1 MRTIKRL
8 TKLHYYFFSAIS
20 ILLLAIIFNFSFS
33 KTDGFL
39 IVNRFHPTWLDI
51 FFKYITNLGDGLISI
66 LAATVLLAIRK
77 KKKAMTVAL
86 SYIYSGLLIQIA
98 KRIFHMP
105 RPKYYFEQTLFHY
118 THFVEGINMHNHN
131 SFPSG
136 HTASAFAL
144 ATVLVLVFKKKKISP
159 YCLFFAFLIGY
170 SRIYLAQ
177 HFLIDVIFG
186 AIIGI
191 TCAILS
197 YHQVYDLKF
206 FRSAKLNRRYK
217 QLKITNQ
224 VNPI

>member
-8 TKLHYYFFSAIS
+8 TKLNYYFFTTLS
-20 ILLLAIIFNFSFS
+20 IFLLALLFNFSFS

-39 IVNRFHPTWLDI
+39 IFNRFHPAWLDI

-66 LAATVLLAIRK
+66 LATIILLALRK

-86 SYIYSGLLIQIA
+86 AYIYSGLLIQIA

-105 RPKYYFEQTLFHY
+105 RPKYFFEQTLFHY
-118 THFVEGINMHNHN
+118 THFVEGVSMHDQN

-144 ATVLVLVFKKKKISP
+144 ATVLVLVFKKNKISF

-186 AIIGI
+186 AITGI
-191 TCAILS
+191 TCAMVS
-197 YHQVYDLKF
+197 YHQVYDLKL
-206 FRSAKLNRRYK
+206 FRSAKVSKRYK
-217 QLKITNQ
+217 QLKIASQ
-224 VNPI
+224 ANPI

>member
-1 MRTIKRL
+1 MHTLKRL
-8 TKLHYYFFSAIS
+8 TKLNCYFFTALV

-33 KTDGFL
+33 KTEGFL
-39 IVNRFHPTWLDI
+39 IFNRFHTRWLDI

-66 LAATVLLAIRK
+66 LVAIILLTIRK
-77 KKKAMTVAL
+77 KKKALTVAL
-86 SYIYSGLLIQIA
+86 AYIYSGVLVQVA

-105 RPKYYFEQTLFHY
+105 RPKYFFEQTLFQY
-118 THFVEGINMHNHN
+118 NHFVEGVNVHGQN

-144 ATVLVLVFKKKKISP
+144 ATVVVLVFKKKEISF

-186 AIIGI
+186 AAAGI
-191 TCAILS
+191 SCAILS
-197 YHQVYDLKF
+197 YHQVYDLKL

-217 QLKITNQ
+217 QLKITGQ
-224 VNPI
+224 ANPI

>member
-8 TKLHYYFFSAIS
+8 TKLNYYFFTAIS
-20 ILLLAIIFNFSFS
+20 VLLLLLIFNFSFS

-39 IVNRFHPTWLDI
+39 IFNQFHPEWLDV

-66 LAATVLLAIRK
+66 LAAIILLTLRK

-98 KRIFHMP
+98 KRVFHMP
-105 RPKYYFEQTLFHY
+105 RPKYFFEQTLFQY
-118 THFVEGINMHNHN
+118 SHFVEGVSMHDQN

-144 ATVLVLVFKKKKISP
+144 ATVLVLVFKKKKISA

-186 AIIGI
+186 AITGI
-191 TCAILS
+191 ICAMVS
-197 YHQVYDLKF
+197 YHQVYDLKL
-206 FRSAKLNRRYK
+206 FRPTKVTKRYK
-217 QLKITNQ
+217 QLKIASQ
-224 VNPI
+224 ANPV

>member
-1 MRTIKRL
+1 MHTLKRL
-8 TKLHYYFFSAIS
+8 NKLNYYFFTALSV
-20 ILLLAIIFNFSFS
+20 LLLAIIFNFSFS

-39 IVNRFHPTWLDI
+39 LFNHFHTQWLDI
-51 FFKYITNLGDGLISI
+51 FFKYITNLGDGLMSI
-66 LAATVLLAIRK
+66 LAAIILLALSK
-77 KKKAMTVAL
+77 KKKALTVAL
-86 SYIYSGLLIQIA
+86 AYIYSGLLVQVA

-105 RPKYYFEQTLFHY
+105 RPKYFFEQTSFQY
-118 THFVEGINMHNHN
+118 NHFVEGVNMHGQN

-144 ATVLVLVFKKKKISP
+144 ATVLVLVFKKKEISF

-186 AIIGI
+186 AMAGII
-191 TCAILS
+191 CAILS
-197 YHQVYDLKF
+197 YHQVYDLKL

-217 QLKITNQ
+217 QLKIANQ
-224 VNPI
+224 ANLI

>member
-33 KTDGFL
+33 KTNGFL
-39 IVNRFHPTWLDI
+39 IFNRFHPAWLDI

-86 SYIYSGLLIQIA
+86 AYIYSGLLIQIA

-105 RPKYYFEQTLFHY
+105 RPKYYFEQTLFQY
-118 THFVEGINMHNHN
+118 NHFVEGVSMHNHN

-159 YCLFFAFLIGY
+159 Y
-170 SRIYLAQ
+170 
-177 HFLIDVIFG
+177 
-186 AIIGI
+186 
-191 TCAILS
+191 
-197 YHQVYDLKF
+197 
-206 FRSAKLNRRYK
+206 
-217 QLKITNQ
+217 
-224 VNPI
+224 

>member
-8 TKLHYYFFSAIS
+8 TKLNYYFFTTIS
-20 ILLLAIIFNFSFS
+20 ILLLSLIFNFSFS

-39 IVNRFHPTWLDI
+39 IFNLFHPTWLDI
-51 FFKYITNLGDGLISI
+51 FFKYITNLGDGFVSI
-66 LAATVLLAIRK
+66 LAAVILLAIRK

-86 SYIYSGLLIQIA
+86 AYIYSGLFIQIA

-105 RPKYYFEQTLFHY
+105 RPKYYFEQTLFQY
-118 THFVEGINMHNHN
+118 THFVEGVSMHNHN

-144 ATVLVLVFKKKKISP
+144 ATVLVLVFKKNKISS

-186 AIIGI
+186 AIAGI
-191 TCAILS
+191 ICAIVS
-197 YHQVYDLKF
+197 YHQVYDLKL
-206 FRSAKLNRRYK
+206 FRSAKLSKRYK
-217 QLKITNQ
+217 QLKIASQ
-224 VNPI
+224 ANPI

>member
-8 TKLHYYFFSAIS
+8 TELNYYFFTAMS
-20 ILLLAIIFNFSFS
+20 ILLLALIFNFSFS

-39 IVNRFHPTWLDI
+39 IFNRFHPAWLDI
-51 FFKYITNLGDGLISI
+51 FFKYVTNFGDGLISI
-66 LAATVLLAIRK
+66 LAAAILLALRK
-77 KKKAMTVAL
+77 KKKAFTLAL
-86 SYIYSGLLIQIA
+86 AYIYSGLLVQVA

-105 RPKYYFEQTLFHY
+105 RPKYFFEQTSFQY
-118 THFVEGINMHNHN
+118 THFVEGVNMHGQN

-144 ATVLVLVFKKKKISP
+144 ATVLVLVFRKKKISS
-159 YCLFFAFLIGY
+159 YCLFFALLIGY

-186 AIIGI
+186 AIAGI
-191 TCAILS
+191 ICAILS
-197 YHQVYDLKF
+197 YHQVYDLKL

-217 QLKITNQ
+217 QLKIANQ
-224 VNPI
+224 ANLI

>member
-8 TKLHYYFFSAIS
+8 TELNYYFFTAMS
-20 ILLLAIIFNFSFS
+20 ILLLALIFNFSFS
-33 KTDGFL
+33 KIDGFL
-39 IVNRFHPTWLDI
+39 IFNWFHPTWLDI
-51 FFKYITNLGDGLISI
+51 FFKYVTNLGDGLISI
-66 LAATVLLAIRK
+66 LAAAILLAFRK
-77 KKKAMTVAL
+77 KKKAITVAL
-86 SYIYSGLLIQIA
+86 AYIYSGLLIQIA

-105 RPKYYFEQTLFHY
+105 RPKYFFEQTLFQY
-118 THFVEGINMHNHN
+118 THFVDGVKMHDQN

-144 ATVLVLVFKKKKISP
+144 ATVLVLVFRKKKISP

-177 HFLIDVIFG
+177 HFLIDVFFG
-186 AIIGI
+186 AITGI
-191 TCAILS
+191 ICAVVS
-197 YHQVYDLKF
+197 YHQVYDLQL

-224 VNPI
+224 ANPI

>member
-8 TKLHYYFFSAIS
+8 TKLNYYFFTTIS
-20 ILLLAIIFNFSFS
+20 ILLLALLFNFSFS

-39 IVNRFHPTWLDI
+39 IFNSFHPAWLDV
-51 FFKYITNLGDGLISI
+51 FFKYTTNLGDGLISI
-66 LAATVLLAIRK
+66 LAVVILLAFRK

-86 SYIYSGLLIQIA
+86 AYIYSGLLIQIA

-105 RPKYYFEQTLFHY
+105 RPKYFFEQTLFQY
-118 THFVEGINMHNHN
+118 THFVEGVSMHDQN

-144 ATVLVLVFKKKKISP
+144 ATVLVLVFKKNKISF
-159 YCLFFAFLIGY
+159 YCVFFAFLVGY

-186 AIIGI
+186 AITGI
-191 TCAILS
+191 TCALVS

-206 FRSAKLNRRYK
+206 FRSAKVSKRYK
-217 QLKITNQ
+217 QLKIASQ
-224 VNPI
+224 ANPI

>member
-8 TKLHYYFFSAIS
+8 TKLQHYFFTAIS
-20 ILLLAIIFNFSFS
+20 ILLVALIFNFSFS
-33 KTDGFL
+33 KTDGF
-39 IVNRFHPTWLDI
+39 IIFNRFHPTWLDI
-51 FFKYITNLGDGLISI
+51 FFKYFTNLGDGLISI
-66 LAATVLLAIRK
+66 LAALILLSFKK
-77 KKKAMTVAL
+77 KKKAFTIVIA
-86 SYIYSGLLIQIA
+86 YIYSGLLIQIA

-105 RPKYYFEQTLFHY
+105 RPKYFFEQTLFHY
-118 THFVEGINMHNHN
+118 SHFVNGLSTHNEN

-186 AIIGI
+186 AITGI
-191 TCAILS
+191 ICAIAS
-197 YHQVYDLKF
+197 YHQVYDLKL
-206 FRSAKLNRRYK
+206 FRPAKLNKRYK
-217 QLKITNQ
+217 QLKIINQ
-224 VNPI
+224 SNTI

>member
-8 TKLHYYFFSAIS
+8 TKLHYYFFTAIS
-20 ILLLAIIFNFSFS
+20 ILLLALIFNFSFS

-39 IVNRFHPTWLDI
+39 IFNRFHTAWLDI
-51 FFKYITNLGDGLISI
+51 FLKYITNLGDGLISI
-66 LAATVLLAIRK
+66 LVATVLLAIRK

-86 SYIYSGLLIQIA
+86 AYIYSGLLIQIA

-105 RPKYYFEQTLFHY
+105 RPKYYFEQTLFQY
-118 THFVEGINMHNHN
+118 NHFVEGVSMYNHN

-144 ATVLVLVFKKKKISP
+144 TTVLVLVFKKKKISP

-186 AIIGI
+186 AITGI

-197 YHQVYDLKF
+197 YHQVYDLKL

>member
-8 TKLHYYFFSAIS
+8 TKLQYYFFTAIS
-20 ILLLAIIFNFSFS
+20 ILLLALIFNFSFS
-33 KTDGFL
+33 KTDGF
-39 IVNRFHPTWLDI
+39 IIFNRFHPTGLDI
-51 FFKYITNLGDGLISI
+51 FFRYFTNLGDGLISI
-66 LAATVLLAIRK
+66 LAAAILLAFRK

-86 SYIYSGLLIQIA
+86 AYIYSGLLIQIA

-105 RPKYYFEQTLFHY
+105 RPKYFFEQTLFHY
-118 THFVEGINMHNHN
+118 THFVEGVSTHNQN

-136 HTASAFAL
+136 HTASAFAF
-144 ATVLVLVFKKKKISP
+144 ATVLVLVFKKKKISS

-186 AIIGI
+186 AVTGI
-191 TCAILS
+191 TCAIAS

-206 FRSAKLNRRYK
+206 FRSAKLNKRYK
-217 QLKITNQ
+217 QLKIANQ
-224 VNPI
+224 PSPI

>member
-8 TKLHYYFFSAIS
+8 AKLNCYFFTTIS
-20 ILLLAIIFNFSFS
+20 ILLLALIFNFSFS

-39 IVNRFHPTWLDI
+39 IFNGFHPVWLDV

-66 LAATVLLAIRK
+66 LAVVILLALRK
-77 KKKAMTVAL
+77 KKKAMTAAL
-86 SYIYSGLLIQIA
+86 AYIYSGLLIQIA

-105 RPKYYFEQTLFHY
+105 RPKYFFEQTLFHY
-118 THFVEGINMHNHN
+118 THFVEGVSMHDQN

-144 ATVLVLVFKKKKISP
+144 ATVLVLVFKKNKISF
-159 YCLFFAFLIGY
+159 YCLFFAFLVGY

-186 AIIGI
+186 AITGI
-191 TCAILS
+191 TCAMVS
-197 YHQVYDLKF
+197 YHQVYDLKL
-206 FRSAKLNRRYK
+206 FRSAKVGKRYK
-217 QLKITNQ
+217 QLKIASQ
-224 VNPI
+224 ANPI

>member
-8 TKLHYYFFSAIS
+8 TKLHYYFFTAIS
-20 ILLLAIIFNFSFS
+20 ILLLALIFNFCFS

-39 IVNRFHPTWLDI
+39 IFNRFHSAWLDI

-86 SYIYSGLLIQIA
+86 AYIYSGLLIQIA

-118 THFVEGINMHNHN
+118 THFVEGISMYNHN

-144 ATVLVLVFKKKKISP
+144 ATVLVLVFKKQKISP

-186 AIIGI
+186 AITGI

-197 YHQVYDLKF
+197 YHQVYDLKL

>member
-8 TKLHYYFFSAIS
+8 TKLHYYFLTAIS
-20 ILLLAIIFNFSFS
+20 ILLVAIIFNFSFS

-39 IVNRFHPTWLDI
+39 IFNLFHPIWLDI
-51 FFKYITNLGDGLISI
+51 FLKYITNLGDGLICI
-66 LAATVLLAIRK
+66 LAATILLALRK

-86 SYIYSGLLIQIA
+86 AYIYSGLLIQTA

-105 RPKYYFEQTLFHY
+105 RPKYFFEQTLFQY
-118 THFVEGINMHNHN
+118 SHFVEGVNMHDQN

-144 ATVLVLVFKKKKISP
+144 ATVLVLVFKKKKISS

-186 AIIGI
+186 AITGI
-191 TCAILS
+191 ICAIVS
-197 YHQVYDLKF
+197 YHQVYDLKL

-217 QLKITNQ
+217 QLKIASQ
-224 VNPI
+224 ANPI

>member
-8 TKLHYYFFSAIS
+8 TKLQYYFFTSIS
-20 ILLLAIIFNFSFS
+20 ILFLAIIFNFSFS

-39 IVNRFHPTWLDI
+39 IFNRFHPVWLDI
-51 FFKYITNLGDGLISI
+51 FFKYFTNLGDGLISI
-66 LAATVLLAIRK
+66 LAGVILLSLQK
-77 KKKAMTVAL
+77 KKKALTIILA
-86 SYIYSGLLIQIA
+86 YIYSGLLIQVA

-105 RPKYYFEQTLFHY
+105 RPKYFFEQNLFHY
-118 THFVEGINMHNHN
+118 THFVEGVSTHHQH

-144 ATVLVLVFKKKKISP
+144 ATVLVLVFKKKKISY

-186 AIIGI
+186 AITGI
-191 TCAILS
+191 VCAIAG
-197 YHQVYDLKF
+197 YHQVYDLKI
-206 FRSAKLNRRYK
+206 FRSARLNKRYK
-217 QLKITNQ
+217 QLKIANQ
-224 VNPI
+224 PTAI

>member
-8 TKLHYYFFSAIS
+8 TKLNYYFLTAIS
-20 ILLLAIIFNFSFS
+20 ILLLALLFNFSFS

-39 IVNRFHPTWLDI
+39 IFNRFHQAWLDV
-51 FFKYITNLGDGLISI
+51 FFKYITNFGDGLITI
-66 LAATVLLAIRK
+66 LAAIILLALRK
-77 KKKAMTVAL
+77 KKKAMTVVLA
-86 SYIYSGLLIQIA
+86 YIYSGLLIQIA

-105 RPKYYFEQTLFHY
+105 RPKYFFEQTLFHY
-118 THFVEGINMHNHN
+118 THFVEGVNMHDQN

-144 ATVLVLVFKKKKISP
+144 ATVLVLVFKKNKISF

-186 AIIGI
+186 AITGI
-191 TCAILS
+191 ICALIS
-197 YHQVYDLKF
+197 YHQVYDLKL
-206 FRSAKLNRRYK
+206 FRSDKVNKRYK
-217 QLKITNQ
+217 QLKIANQ
-224 VNPI
+224 TNPI

>member
-8 TKLHYYFFSAIS
+8 TKLNYYFFTTIS
-20 ILLLAIIFNFSFS
+20 VLLLLLLFNFSFS

-39 IVNRFHPTWLDI
+39 IFNRFHPTWLDI
-51 FFKYITNLGDGLISI
+51 FFKYITNFGDGLISI
-66 LAATVLLAIRK
+66 LAAVILLALRK

-86 SYIYSGLLIQIA
+86 AYIYSGLLIQIA

-105 RPKYYFEQTLFHY
+105 RPKYFFEQTLFHY
-118 THFVEGINMHNHN
+118 THFVEGVNMHDQN

-144 ATVLVLVFKKKKISP
+144 ATVLVLVFKKNKISF
-159 YCLFFAFLIGY
+159 YCLFFAFLVGY

-186 AIIGI
+186 AITGI
-191 TCAILS
+191 ICALVS
-197 YHQVYDLKF
+197 YHQVYDLKL
-206 FRSAKLNRRYK
+206 FRSAKVSKRYK
-217 QLKITNQ
+217 QLKIASQ
-224 VNPI
+224 ASPI